1 MGCVRKRGNS
11 WNVQVR
17 ISGWRSFTKT
27 FQTKSDAKQWIVTL
41 EKELK
46 SKPLPEKNIKNLKL
60 KDLFNKYKFEILPK
74 LKSHKIVTYKLNF
87 LSRLWL
93 GEIIVVNLTKGHLE
107 QFCKDRKLVVKDG
120 TIKSE
125 LMLIKRIVKIA
136 TDKWNYGIPFNAF
149 YGIELPSPHKPR
161 NRRATQEELS
171 ILIAHANKQR
181 NTYIST
187 IIQFAVETGMR
198 RSEILKLKWIDVN
211 LKTRIASLYDTKN
224 GDERHIPLTKTAV
237 QLLSNLTQLS
247 DFVFPISA
255 NCLRLAWERCR
266 KKSNIKGLRF
276 HDLRHEAV
284 SRYFEMG
291 LSVPEVALIS
301 GHKDVRQLFRYT
313 HLKPES
319 LIAKYSKI
327 F

>member
-11 WNVQVR
+11 WNAQVR

-27 FQTKSDAKQWIVTL
+27 FLTKLDAKQWIVTL

-46 SKPLPEKNIKNLKL
+46 SKPLPEKNVKNLKL

-87 LSRLWL
+87 LSRLWI
-93 GEIIVVNLTKGHLE
+93 GEIKVINLTKGHLE
-107 QFCKDRKLVVKDG
+107 QFCEDRKLVVKDG

-136 TDKWNYGIPFNAF
+136 TNKWDYGIPFNAF

-181 NTYIST
+181 NKYIST

-198 RSEILKLKWIDVN
+198 RSEILKLRWIDVN

>member
-11 WNVQVR
+11 WNAQVR

-27 FQTKSDAKQWIVTL
+27 FQTKLDAKQWIINL
-41 EKELK
+41 ENEIK
-46 SKPLPEKNIKNLKL
+46 SKPLPENNIKNLKL

-74 LKSHKIVTYKLNF
+74 LKSHKIVSYKLNL
-87 LSRLWL
+87 LSKLWL
-93 GEIIVVNLTKGHLE
+93 GEIKVINLTKGHLE

-136 TDKWNYGIPFNAF
+136 TDKWNYGIPFDAF

-198 RSEILKLKWIDVN
+198 RSEILKLRWIDVN
-211 LKTRIASLYDTKN
+211 LKTRIASLDDTKN
-224 GDERHIPLTKTAV
+224 GDERHIALTKTAV